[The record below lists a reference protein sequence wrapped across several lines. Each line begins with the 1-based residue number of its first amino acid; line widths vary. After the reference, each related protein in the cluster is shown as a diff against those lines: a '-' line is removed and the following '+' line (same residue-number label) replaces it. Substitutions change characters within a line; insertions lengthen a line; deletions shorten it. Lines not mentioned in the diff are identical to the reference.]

1 MYFLFS
7 FVQSVLRE
15 KAESK
20 NDSDGDDDEAEA
32 LRSERNTKWNN
43 INIF

>member
-7 FVQSVLRE
+7 LVQSVLRE

-20 NDSDGDDDEAEA
+20 NDSDGDDDEAKT
-32 LRSERNTKWNN
+32 LRSERNTKGNN